1 MTPVRRYLDHAAT
14 SWPKPEE
21 VVAAVVTAIR
31 DVGAAAGRGTHA
43 SARRADAIRAAAR
56 AGAAGIAGADPA
68 RVALVPGATVGL
80 NLAIR
85 GIVEPG
91 WRVVATAA
99 DHNATLRPLEALAA
113 SGAIRLE
120 IVPCDAQARVD
131 PDDVARAC
139 RAGARLVVFSHASN
153 VTGTLQDADAIV
165 RAARGSGALSIVDAA
180 QTAGVVPLPAE
191 ADIVVA
197 PAHKWLQGPQGAA
210 FVAVR
215 DGVEPRPLVFGG
227 TGGASDSLAMPAAL
241 CDRLEAGTPDLGAL
255 AGAAAAAGWLAR
267 HGMAEVAAHGRGL
280 AAACRTALEA
290 VGGVRVL
297 GDGGAGP
304 PIVAFTVEG
313 YDPADVAALVE
324 QIGGIEA
331 RAGWHCAALVHRCLG
346 TAGGGC
352 VRVGFGP
359 FNGGDDVRALV
370 SAVASLR
377 GAAPPDPFPLLS
389 PQVPRWQV

>member
-1 MTPVRRYLDHAAT
+1 MTPARRYLDHAAT

-56 AGAAGIAGADPA
+56 AAAAGIAGADPA

-113 SGAIRLE
+113 SGTIRLE

-139 RAGARLVVFSHASN
+139 CAGARLVVFSHASN

-165 RAARGSGALSIVDAA
+165 RAARASGALSIVDAA
-180 QTAGVVPLPAE
+180 QTAGVVPLPAG

-197 PAHKWLQGPQGAA
+197 PAHKWLQGPQGVA

-241 CDRLEAGTPDLGAL
+241 CDRLEAGTLLTRSRGGHAAVRGETLRCIRTETRHRRSDAPEEDVGDGA
-255 AGAAAAAGWLAR
+255 GR
-267 HGMAEVAAHGRGL
+267 HGH
-280 AAACRTALEA
+280 
-290 VGGVRVL
+290 
-297 GDGGAGP
+297 
-304 PIVAFTVEG
+304 
-313 YDPADVAALVE
+313 
-324 QIGGIEA
+324 GGIPQKNSG
-331 RAGWHCAALVHRCLG
+331 RNGCA
-346 TAGGGC
+346 
-352 VRVGFGP
+352 
-359 FNGGDDVRALV
+359 
-370 SAVASLR
+370 SA
-377 GAAPPDPFPLLS
+377 
-389 PQVPRWQV
+389 